1 EGGCFM
7 ASGFNYYKAGYATGE
22 LVVQI
27 LNGKKPSEIPV
38 RFMTKPE
45 DSDLLFDLDA
55 AKACGI
61 TIPEKY
67 LSQATYIYENGKLT
81 QK

>member
-1 EGGCFM
+1 M
-7 ASGFNYYKAGYATGE
+7 
-22 LVVQI
+22 VVQI

-55 AKACGI
+55 AKLCGI
-61 TIPEKY
+61 TIPENY
-67 LSQATYIYENGKLT
+67 LKQATYIYENGKLT
-81 QK
+81 KK